1 MSDSF
6 YLNLLPCSSS
16 SIKHE
21 SQLSDIN
28 QFRAKLCVLP
38 PFCEKKRR
46 YRNKESGKLMNS
58 FVSTWIFCH
67 HYKRQIREKTRFR
80 PIGSLVRGWQNYF
93 FCFILEIFLFD
104 KNFLLNSQCGVD
116 VCCLSRCFPREAVCF
131 CLFLVTQKLS
141 IIIHSLKMYH
151 ERSRNAHERNVLLF
165 SFHCDFIYTVF
176 TSLRQFQLMT
186 REREI
191 VFWSVFFSRGT
202 KFQSIQYAFSCK

>member
-80 PIGSLVRGWQNYF
+80 PIGSLVRGWQKYF
-93 FCFILEIFLFD
+93 FVSSLKYFCLTKTFYWILNAAGTSVVYLGVFPEKLSVSVC
-104 KNFLLNSQCGVD
+104 FLLPRNSQ
-116 VCCLSRCFPREAVCF
+116 
-131 CLFLVTQKLS
+131 
-141 IIIHSLKMYH
+141 
-151 ERSRNAHERNVLLF
+151 
-165 SFHCDFIYTVF
+165 
-176 TSLRQFQLMT
+176 
-186 REREI
+186 
-191 VFWSVFFSRGT
+191 
-202 KFQSIQYAFSCK
+202 